1 MQLLPNLKPGLLN
14 GWILVATLFG
24 SFGILL
30 AAFPRRVVA
39 RLYDRSHQEE
49 RRTLQRI
56 FGVLLFLVW
65 LGPSILTPLR
75 LGHVVLPLGLALYTL
90 GLAGPRRSAGIW
102 RVCWRRSGG
111 RARRERFEKS
121 PPPMRRWANRQP
133 QGTRTTFVFGQVAL
147 AMGTPTRKSPLD
159 VPARL

>member
-90 GLAGPRRSAGIW
+90 GLAGFIAALLNYAATPPEQPVTSGLYRISRHPRQFMISVPSWAPASPPDHGRRS
-102 RVCWRRSGG
+102 S
-111 RARRERFEKS
+111 
-121 PPPMRRWANRQP
+121 
-133 QGTRTTFVFGQVAL
+133 
-147 AMGTPTRKSPLD
+147 
-159 VPARL
+159 